1 MNTDNNG
8 WLVVDLDYTLI
19 KTDLF
24 LEQLLRALLTR
35 PFLLLKVLFQSGFR
49 IPMLKHLLAEKLE
62 VSYSHLPYNEI
73 VLDKISRA
81 KSEGQRIMLA
91 TAASEL
97 HAQKIN
103 EHLDVFDEVVA
114 SDPDVNLKGK
124 TKVNKI
130 EDTIGGDR
138 FCFIGDSNSEIP
150 VFKKAK
156 KSFLVN
162 PSRKLLKTCKSA
174 SIDYEILDS
183 SRTSFWSYD
192 SKFLRP
198 YQWVKNIVF
207 FIPGVTGLGLYDLKN
222 LWLVGPTFT
231 VMCLLASF
239 VYIMNDIAD
248 VESDRRH
255 SDKKNRC
262 FASGKASIEFGFF
275 TAMALLLLAVLIL
288 FFWQPPTL
296 YYFLAYFFLT
306 VAYTMHLKEIAIL
319 DIFILVSFY
328 LLRIL
333 IGVETLGVPYS
344 TWFFSFCFLLFSNL
358 AFLKRYIEV
367 NKDSNGKNIRRKYD
381 ARDREFLRVCGI
393 GSIFASIVILLI
405 YTKSSEFSD
414 FYRDKD
420 LFSLICFPY
429 ALLMLRMWY
438 LGSRNLMDSDPLVY
452 TIRSPLSYIA
462 VIASCVILFYAR

>member
-1 MNTDNNG
+1 MTSQNKN
-8 WLVVDLDYTLI
+8 WLVVDLDYSLV

-24 LEQLLRALLTR
+24 IEQILRALLTR
-35 PFLLLKVLFQSGFR
+35 PWMFVKMLFASGFNIAR
-49 IPMLKHLLAEKLE
+49 LKHLIARRMEI
-62 VSYSHLPYNEI
+62 SYQNLPYNQT
-73 VLDKISRA
+73 VLDKIASA
-81 KSEGQRIMLA
+81 KMSGSKILLA
-91 TAASEL
+91 TAASEI
-97 HAQKIN
+97 HAKQVCD
-103 EHLDVFDEVVA
+103 HLGLFDAYIA
-114 SDPDVNLKGK
+114 SDSEVNLKGERK
-124 TKVNKI
+124 RDRI
-130 EDTIGGDR
+130 ESFLEGDG
-138 FCFIGDSNSEIP
+138 FDFIADSQSEIP

-198 YQWVKNIVF
+198 YQWAKNIVF
-207 FIPGVTGLGLYDLKN
+207 FLPGVTGLGLYDLKN

-275 TAMALLLLAVLIL
+275 TAIALLLLAVLIL

-296 YYFLAYFFLT
+296 CYFLAYFFLT

-381 ARDREFLRVCGI
+381 ASDREFLRICGI

-405 YTKSSEFSD
+405 YAKSSEFSD

-462 VIASCVILFYAR
+462 VIASCMILFYSR